1 MSNLTYNP
9 NVNVSYHDSYE
20 SPRNDFNRNDFNR
33 NNFDNNYRDD
43 YDRNNF
49 ERNNFRNN
57 FENNNYDM
65 PRSLPQVDSRSDY
78 SRSEYSRSEYPG
90 ADYSRPKS
98 GLKKHKMNS
107 KKISVNE
114 NYEND
119 TDIKHTKISW
129 SLILKKI
136 IIFTALFLLMSSIK
150 MDELVCKFIPY
161 LNENQLMCM
170 TLKGVI
176 LSIIIIII
184 NFLL

>member
-9 NVNVSYHDSYE
+9 NVNVSYHDSFE
-20 SPRNDFNRNDFNR
+20 QPRNDFNRNDFNR
-33 NNFDNNYRDD
+33 NDFKRNNFDD

-57 FENNNYDM
+57 FENNSYDM
-65 PRSLPQVDSRSDY
+65 PRSLPQID
-78 SRSEYSRSEYPG
+78 SRSEYSYNEYSQNEYPG
-90 ADYSRPKS
+90 
-98 GLKKHKMNS
+98 LKKNKMNS
-107 KKISVNE
+107 KKKILNE
-114 NYEND
+114 NYENN
-119 TDIKHTKISW
+119 TDIENNKISW

-170 TLKGVI
+170 TLKGII

-184 NFLL
+184 NLLL